1 MRRIQKALRRQT
13 EKVWRKLDVNLK
25 DMNECKDRLEALR
38 TSRES
43 LVYLAMKLVAIT
55 EGETHDVYPL
65 E

>member
-43 LVYLAMKLVAIT
+43 LISLAMKLVAIT